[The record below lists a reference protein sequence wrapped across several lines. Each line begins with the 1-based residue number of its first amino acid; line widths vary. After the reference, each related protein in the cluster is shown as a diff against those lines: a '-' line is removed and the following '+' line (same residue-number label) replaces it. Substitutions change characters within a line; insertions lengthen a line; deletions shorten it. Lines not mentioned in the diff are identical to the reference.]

1 MFQGTIDTQR
11 PILLLKLTTAP
22 KKRLWK
28 MYKYIVFKA
37 RSNLY
42 KLLCPP
48 ARSNDRG
55 KHLSPIGALVY
66 YFQQISSRVSSN
78 NPNN

>member
-1 MFQGTIDTQR
+1 
-11 PILLLKLTTAP
+11 
-22 KKRLWK
+22 

-48 ARSNDRG
+48 ARSKARD
-55 KHLSPIGALVY
+55 LSPIGALVY
-66 YFQQISSRVSSN
+66 YFQQISSFVSSN
-78 NPNN
+78 NPNNYHQHSKYYLKETVVNFFKILPFPLL